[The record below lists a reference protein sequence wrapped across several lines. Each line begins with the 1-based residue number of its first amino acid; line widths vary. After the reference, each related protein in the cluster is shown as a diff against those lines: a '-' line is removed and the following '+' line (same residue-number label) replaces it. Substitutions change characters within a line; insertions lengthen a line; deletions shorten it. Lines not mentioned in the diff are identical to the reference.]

1 MKKRIFIIKIF
12 KILLLYYYYYY
23 YYKIEQEIPI
33 EYIGSYILI
42 VTYI

>member
-12 KILLLYYYYYY
+12 KILLLYYYY

-42 VTYI
+42 VTYM

>member
-12 KILLLYYYYYY
+12 KILLLYYYY